1 MTAITDIQRS
11 LNAIRAI
18 ERESSIDV
26 RLEALTLIA
35 AVTADIAKELRG
47 VERVPKRKNI
57 KPPSPLPLPKPNT
70 STVKQQQ
77 QSQAAPQSPT
87 IARPF
92 TEPERAQP
100 QE

>member
-18 ERESSIDV
+18 EQESNADV
-26 RLEALTLIA
+26 RLSTLALLA
-35 AVTADIAKELRG
+35 ATTADIAKELRD
-47 VERVPKRKNI
+47 VERVPNRNNPK
-57 KPPSPLPLPKPNT
+57 PLPPPKPSV

-77 QSQAAPQSPT
+77 NQQTVPQAPT
-87 IARPF
+87 VVRPF
-92 TEPERAQP
+92 TEPELAQP